1 MVRLVR
7 KSRRMRTGAGGV
19 DRRRGFT
26 LVEVM
31 VSMVLLL
38 FISLALVRTAL
49 INIEINARNAIR
61 DEATHIATAQL
72 DALRNADA
80 IANIAGENAG
90 PTVTRTIRNIDVDY
104 RITTIADEIAEKY
117 WEISVRV
124 DWDWK
129 GEVYNTTMTTL
140 RKE

>member
-1 MVRLVR
+1 MVRLVK
-7 KSRRMRTGAGGV
+7 KSRRMISRTGGMNG
-19 DRRRGFT
+19 RQGFT

-61 DEATHIATAQL
+61 DEATHIAAAQL
-72 DALRNADA
+72 DALRNAAA
-80 IANIAGENAG
+80 IANIAGVTAG
-90 PTVTRTIRNIDVDY
+90 PAVTRTIRNIPVDY
-104 RITTIADEIAEKY
+104 RITTIADEIASDY

-129 GEVYNTTMTTL
+129 GAVYNTTMTTL